1 MNTGRKENASGLFD
15 CRPIR
20 VYKVLEQQSFHL
32 NGEKI
37 LDSLEWMYA
46 NIFIIV
52 EMVLTVTRN
61 PRVNMLVGQMAE
73 NVTNN
78 MTYDIQ

>member
-1 MNTGRKENASGLFD
+1 
-15 CRPIR
+15 
-20 VYKVLEQQSFHL
+20 
-32 NGEKI
+32 
-37 LDSLEWMYA
+37 MYA